1 MGQTPALFRLFWGCI
16 LFFEVPN
23 PSLTSKIG
31 WAPSFSIAF
40 LGQQKI
46 HWQLTAANEISSI
59 YLYLFLYLS
68 IVFCLGFPIFPYA
81 LSFDWHFVLRP
92 LHFILIY

>member
-23 PSLTSKIG
+23 PSLTSKMG

-68 IVFCLGFPIFPYA
+68 IVFCLGF
-81 LSFDWHFVLRP
+81 LSYLMP
-92 LHFILIY
+92 SHFIGILSLGPYILF